1 MMSEGQAK
9 KNPSERINLRQ
20 ITPLAVD
27 SNGPGLDILGQMLM
41 GFGVERILRA
51 SSMEK
56 AQEILQSQAIDLII
70 TDGMLSDGT
79 GYDLVRWLRR
89 TNLDPNRYTPTII
102 VSSLPRN
109 SAVIE
114 SRECGANFMVAK
126 PASPS
131 VLMSR
136 IQWVAKG
143 GRNFVEASSY
153 VGPDRRWKFEGPP
166 LGQNGRRHSD
176 LTADL
181 GSAVEPNLSQAEIN
195 SVIKPQKVAL

>member
-1 MMSEGQAK
+1 MSDSPATK
-9 KNPSERINLRQ
+9 SSERINLRQ
-20 ITPLAVD
+20 ITTLAVD

-51 SSMEK
+51 GSMEQ
-56 AQEILQSQAIDLII
+56 AQEILQSQTIDLVIS
-70 TDGMLSDGT
+70 DGMLSDGS

-89 TNLDPNRYTPTII
+89 TTLEPNRYTPTII
-102 VSSLPRN
+102 VSSLPKN
-109 SAVIE
+109 SAVTE

-136 IQWVAKG
+136 IQWVARG
-143 GRNFVEASSY
+143 GRSFVESPNY

-166 LGQNGRRHSD
+166 LGMNGRRHSD
-176 LTADL
+176 LTTAL

>member
-1 MMSEGQAK
+1 MADA
-9 KNPSERINLRQ
+9 PSTKSAERINLRQ
-20 ITPLAVD
+20 ITTLAVD

-41 GFGVERILRA
+41 GFGVERIVRA
-51 SSMEK
+51 NSMEQ
-56 AQEILQSQAIDLII
+56 AQEILQSQTIDLMIS
-70 TDGMLSDGT
+70 DGMLSDGS

-89 TNLDPNRYTPTII
+89 TALEPNRYTPTII
-102 VSSLPRN
+102 VSSLPKS
-109 SAVIE
+109 SAVTE

-136 IQWVAKG
+136 IQWVARG
-143 GRNFVEASSY
+143 GRNFVESPNY

-176 LTADL
+176 LTTAL